1 MPVPPLVEHCHG
13 IEQGNRQPEDTM
25 YAATPESAKAEQAY
39 RRNRASTDLH
49 QGGHPRRWRLGR
61 APRHQAG

>member
-1 MPVPPLVEHCHG
+1 
-13 IEQGNRQPEDTM
+13 M

-49 QGGHPRRWRLGR
+49 QAGHPRRWRLGR
-61 APRHQAG
+61 APRHLAG